1 MMRASPTAR
10 AAWIVLPSGPGRR
23 TRTSALSTFSQN
35 SISSSGFRHTS
46 VGITLGDVSG
56 MGFTMTSSSH
66 EEHWAFR
73 DFSHYQ
79 GVGHSI
85 PERYLELFGM
95 SLIFPAQTWV
105 DLKNIGTDSISLV
118 FIFSAPGFEKN
129 MRCGSGLAGQTAPP
143 INTDELKA
151 CAHEG

>member
-73 DFSHYQ
+73 GFSHYQ
-79 GVGHSI
+79 GAGHST
-85 PERYLELFGM
+85 PQRYLELYGL
-95 SLIFPAQTWV
+95 SLQFPAQTCV
-105 DLKNIGTDSISLV
+105 GLRYIRTD
-118 FIFSAPGFEKN
+118 
-129 MRCGSGLAGQTAPP
+129 
-143 INTDELKA
+143 
-151 CAHEG
+151 

>member
-1 MMRASPTAR
+1 MMWASPTTR

-35 SISSSGFRHTS
+35 SISASGFRHTS

-79 GVGHSI
+79 GIGHSI
-85 PERYLELFGM
+85 PERYLELLDM
-95 SLIFPAQTWV
+95 SQIFPAQTWV
-105 DLKNIGTDSISLV
+105 GLKKLGTENISLA
-118 FIFSAPGFEKN
+118 FISPRLVSK
-129 MRCGSGLAGQTAPP
+129 R
-143 INTDELKA
+143 
-151 CAHEG
+151 

>member
-1 MMRASPTAR
+1 MMMRASPTAR

-23 TRTSALSTFSQN
+23 TRTSASSTFSQN

-46 VGITLGDVSG
+46 LGITLGDVSG

-66 EEHWAFR
+66 EEHWAFC
-73 DFSHYQ
+73 DFSYYQ

-95 SLIFPAQTWV
+95 SLILP
-105 DLKNIGTDSISLV
+105 DSSLGGPEEHRDGQHQ
-118 FIFSAPGFEKN
+118 PG
-129 MRCGSGLAGQTAPP
+129 L
-143 INTDELKA
+143 
-151 CAHEG
+151 